1 MEGRASARVPTSKLG
16 LLKVCPL
23 LSEVSSFIGFC
34 PAGRNKTE
42 LAISKREVEG
52 EGTGLMTPSST
63 VCLELSTDVLWC
75 PLMSCCPVMCC
86 AMYSVLCCVCP
97 VLCSDVHDLC

>member
-1 MEGRASARVPTSKLG
+1 MEGRASAHVPTSKLG

-63 VCLELSTDVLWC
+63 VCLELSTDVL
-75 PLMSCCPVMCC
+75 LS
-86 AMYSVLCCVCP
+86 SDVLCNVQRP
-97 VLCSDVHDLC
+97 VLCVSCVVQ